1 MAEFQ
6 DGTGAPALAAGEPV
20 RLHVRA
26 MAHGGEGIADAPDG
40 RVVFVRDAV
49 PGDVVEATLTKVKKR
64 WARAET
70 TAVREPSPHRVQP
83 TCPAAAAGAGCCD
96 YSHIAADAQLK
107 FKREVLLGQLGA
119 LSSRSGV
126 LDSFELDSVE
136 AVQLQPVTGWRTR
149 VRLGVDR
156 QGNAGMRRVRTTD
169 VIAGVRCTQPVPGL
183 LDGIVGEGAE
193 TFTPGAELVVAVDA
207 EGTRHVVETQA
218 AQRGRRV
225 ERVERVLEGPGE
237 LVERVRGFDF
247 VFPPTAFWQAHLSAP
262 EAYSDVIAQWGA
274 GDYTKRVGWDLYGG
288 VGAFVPAMS
297 EALGGGRIE
306 SVDYSSAAT
315 SRRQQVADAC
325 DVRVHHGD
333 AAAVVGELE
342 RPGLVV
348 LDPPRAGAGADVVR
362 AIALAAPER
371 IIHVGCDPATFARD
385 LAGFGEHGY
394 AVKQMKLIDAFPNTH
409 HFEVI
414 AVLESGAQDEST
426 SKSQRVN

>member
-1 MAEFQ
+1 MA
-6 DGTGAPALAAGEPV
+6 DGAGAPAVEAGASVHLRV
-20 RLHVRA
+20 RT

-40 RVVFVRDAV
+40 RVVFVRGAI
-49 PGDVVEATLTKVKKR
+49 PGDTVEATLTKVKKR

-70 TAVREPSPHRVQP
+70 TAVVDPSPHRVDP
-83 TCPAAAAGAGCCD
+83 TCPAAVAGAGCCD
-96 YSHIAADAQLK
+96 FSHIAADAQLE

-126 LDSFELDSVE
+126 LEGFDLDSVE
-136 AVQLQPVTGWRTR
+136 VIQLAPVTGWRTR
-149 VRLGVDR
+149 VRLGVDS
-156 QGNAGMRRVRTTD
+156 QGNAGMRRARSTD
-169 VIAGVRCTQPVPGL
+169 VVAGVACTQPVPGL
-183 LDGIVGEGAE
+183 LDGIVGEGAKR
-193 TFTPGAELVVAVDA
+193 FTPGSELVVAVDS
-207 EGTRHVVETQA
+207 EGNRHVVETQA

-237 LVERVRGFDF
+237 LVERVRGYDF
-247 VFPPTAFWQAHLSAP
+247 VFPPTAFWQAHRRAP

-274 GDYTKRVGWDLYGG
+274 GEYANRVGWDLYGG

-333 AAAVVGELE
+333 AAAVVTELD
-342 RPGLVV
+342 RPSLVV

-362 AIALAAPER
+362 AIAQAAPER
-371 IIHVGCDPATFARD
+371 IIHIGCDPATFARD

-394 AVKQMKLIDAFPNTH
+394 AVKKMKLIDAFPNTH

-414 AVLESGAQDEST
+414 AVLEPVSRDES
-426 SKSQRVN
+426 S